1 MSRRIGMGVGIV
13 ALLLLL
19 AILAG
24 VVGLL
29 YARPATAQTSV
40 GVPGMRQVTVA
51 GHGEVQGRPDTASVQ
66 IGVETEAATAKD
78 ALAQNTAQA
87 QALQKKLADL
97 GVATKD
103 IQTSNFGIN
112 PTYGSDGRQVTGYHV
127 TNSVTVTIRNLD
139 QAGALLDQ
147 VVQAGANS
155 IYGVSFSIGDQ
166 QKLLEQARAQAVADA
181 KARATQLATAGG
193 AAVGDVLVL
202 SENANMPVPLPMAAR
217 AAEAAPSSAVP
228 VQPGEQSIAVDVQVT
243 FALR

>member
-1 MSRRIGMGVGIV
+1 MGIGIV
-13 ALLLLL
+13 AVLLLL

-51 GHGEVQGRPDTASVQ
+51 GHGEVKGRPDTATVQ
-66 IGVETEAATAKD
+66 IGVETEAPTAKD

-97 GVATKD
+97 GVAAKD
-103 IQTSNFGIN
+103 IQTSNFGIS
-112 PTYGSDGRQVTGYHV
+112 PAYGSDGRQVTGYHV
-127 TNSVTVTIRNLD
+127 TNSVMVTIRDLD
-139 QAGALLDQ
+139 QAGALLDE

-155 IYGVSFSIGDQ
+155 IYGINFSISDQ

-181 KARATQLATAGG
+181 KARAAQLAAAGG
-193 AAVGDVLVL
+193 AAVGDMLVL
-202 SENANMPVPLPMAAR
+202 SENANVPVPLPMAAR

-228 VQPGEQSIAVDVQVT
+228 VQPGEQSISVDIQVT
-243 FALR
+243 FGLK